1 MTWYKQ
7 DFIKQISPFQRAL
20 KYHCIFL
27 YEGDIVRCPPPPTKG
42 IYLLSALHAQSKL
55 FNQHFAVFIWHPYWP
70 QVVIL
75 IGELDG
81 S

>member
-27 YEGDIVRCPPPPTKG
+27 YEGDIVRCPPLSA
-42 IYLLSALHAQSKL
+42 LLSALHAQSKL
-55 FNQHFAVFIWHPYWP
+55 FNQHFAVFIWHPYWS